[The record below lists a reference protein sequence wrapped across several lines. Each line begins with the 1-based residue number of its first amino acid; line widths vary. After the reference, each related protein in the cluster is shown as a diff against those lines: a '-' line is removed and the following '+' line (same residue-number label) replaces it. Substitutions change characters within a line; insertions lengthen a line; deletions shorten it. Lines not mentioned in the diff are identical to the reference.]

1 MAGETADIVELIEL
15 LADTVAGRSIRVWGN
30 RSLTRPCDPSL
41 HVPFNKSVMT
51 KHLRLD
57 SSEQDQQVFGTPDI
71 VTHTVKTN
79 DEVALPGDQFLC
91 RRQMRR
97 G

>member
-1 MAGETADIVELIEL
+1 
-15 LADTVAGRSIRVWGN
+15 
-30 RSLTRPCDPSL
+30 
-41 HVPFNKSVMT
+41 MT